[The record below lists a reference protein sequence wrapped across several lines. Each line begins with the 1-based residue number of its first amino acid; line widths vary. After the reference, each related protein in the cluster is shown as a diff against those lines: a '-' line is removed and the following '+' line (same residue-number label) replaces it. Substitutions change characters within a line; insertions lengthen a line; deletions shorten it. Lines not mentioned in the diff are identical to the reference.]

1 MGSRFPG
8 SKKENIGHFF
18 QDQRVQ
24 CRSLPTGGSVELRQL
39 LFSLSFSLVLLF
51 ITAWK
56 TSLFFLSSHLL
67 PYLVATNRQILRR
80 VSVVWPL
87 PLFIHSPLNCHPS
100 VASRRC
106 FPDMKSCHSSILP
119 LFFSFFFFLPHL
131 FSFPLL
137 FSCPSSSR
145 NNRGV
150 SLSRFFSS
158 PLISCTLLFFFPSPP
173 VFFFLSFPGC
183 SNTKSFHRLFLSFYT
198 TYFLSCRA
206 PSFHLSSSILLS
218 SHARCGNCRGGRFLG
233 SVLSSTPFS
242 FKRHLHFCSIDL

>member
-119 LFFSFFFFLPHL
+119 LFFSFF
-131 FSFPLL
+131 
-137 FSCPSSSR
+137 
-145 NNRGV
+145 
-150 SLSRFFSS
+150 SS

-183 SNTKSFHRLFLSFYT
+183 SNTKSFHRLFLSFFT